1 MIKDIDVSKTFSFRA
16 FVTVDDSLL
25 SEDIENYLDSYN
37 LTCFLKLGTV
47 EDSGNSL
54 FCAETVGRYYFQIRL
69 FNSDSKEVY
78 LDKIIYFDVIDSLN
92 CRYGLGLR
100 GSGDKRSL
108 TVLEVFMEMR
118 WSETGFPYTSF
129 CYKNNI
135 VDGSDCSHVTV
146 WFKENLDCSLFFRHL
161 RCFLRSLDFFEG
173 S

>member
-1 MIKDIDVSKTFSFRA
+1 MIKDIDISKTFSFRA

-25 SEDIENYLDSYN
+25 SEGVEDYLDSYN

-54 FCAETVGRYYFQIRL
+54 FCTETVGRYYFQIRL

-92 CRYGLGLR
+92 CRFGLILK
-100 GSGDKRSL
+100 GSGDKKSS
-108 TVLEVFMEMR
+108 TALEVYMETC

-129 CYKNNI
+129 CYKNS
-135 VDGSDCSHVTV
+135 VVDCSPVIV